1 MIDKDSRTEL
11 LAAAGLATGPQGF
24 DLGALERLAMSRGW
38 VWTTT
43 PGRTHQGRSGRW
55 RASVFVPAAVTGHR
69 SCVAKGSRATGGS
82 EAEALEKAL
91 ATALAREG

>member
-1 MIDKDSRTEL
+1 MLDMESRTEL
-11 LAAAGLATGPQGF
+11 LVGAGLTTGPQGF
-24 DLGALERLAMSRGW
+24 DLEGLERLATSRGW

-69 SCVAKGSRATGGS
+69 PCVAKGSRATGAS
-82 EAEALEKAL
+82 EAEALAKAL